1 MITATVKHND
11 NYTDIEFPCSEA
23 YLSAKLMEIHVDD
36 LSSTTHYISAVTE
49 PKELSF
55 LKDRLVNLDEL
66 NYLAKR
72 MDSFFGDEE
81 TQFFEAIKLEHFTR
95 MKDLINMT
103 FNLDKYTLIKDVSD
117 MGKVGREYLLNTEGC
132 IPAHD
137 EDNPK
142 YAEIGR
148 ELLRSGR
155 GIFTEHGL
163 LFPDQNRPF
172 EELYNGKTFPAYI
185 YDQCLFVGEIEYE
198 GQTEFIYLPDDER
211 AIQKAFRR
219 LGAETPE
226 NCSVILT
233 DFCSEH
239 NKMFDL
245 FKNILNNEGIYTVN
259 SLAQTVNNFVNP
271 QDLKKLSA
279 VLEYAD
285 VSDSESVA
293 ALAENLDTFGYA
305 QGIND
310 CADLGR
316 WWIDNHDELQL
327 SIELEDYFDYDQFGS
342 DIHEEYSGTFLA
354 DENSGYVYIKYGRS
368 LQDILDRDED
378 EGLSMGG
385 M

>member
-1 MITATVKHND
+1 
-11 NYTDIEFPCSEA
+11 
-23 YLSAKLMEIHVDD
+23 
-36 LSSTTHYISAVTE
+36 
-49 PKELSF
+49 
-55 LKDRLVNLDEL
+55 
-66 NYLAKR
+66 
-72 MDSFFGDEE
+72 
-81 TQFFEAIKLEHFTR
+81 
-95 MKDLINMT
+95 MT
-103 FNLDKYTLIKDVSD
+103 S
-117 MGKVGREYLLNTEGC
+117 
-132 IPAHD
+132 P
-137 EDNPK
+137 
-142 YAEIGR
+142 
-148 ELLRSGR
+148 
-155 GIFTEHGL
+155 
-163 LFPDQNRPF
+163 
-172 EELYNGKTFPAYI
+172 FPAYI
-185 YDQCLFVGEIEYE
+185 YNQCLFVGEIEYE
-198 GQTEFIYLPDDER
+198 GQTEFVYFPDDER

-219 LGAETPE
+219 LGAESPE

-245 FKNILNNEGIYTVN
+245 FKTILNNEGIYKVN

-285 VSDSESVA
+285 VSDSESIE

-310 CADLGR
+310 YDDLGR

>member
-11 NYTDIEFPCSEA
+11 NYADIEFPCSEA

-36 LSSTTHYISAVTE
+36 LSSITHYISAITE

-81 TQFFEAIKLEHFTR
+81 TQFFEAIKLEHFTE
-95 MKDLINMT
+95 MKDLINLT

-142 YAEIGR
+142 YAQIGR
-148 ELLRSGR
+148 ELLRSGH

-185 YDQCLFVGEIEYE
+185 YMINACL
-198 GQTEFIYLPDDER
+198 
-211 AIQKAFRR
+211 
-219 LGAETPE
+219 
-226 NCSVILT
+226 
-233 DFCSEH
+233 SE
-239 NKMFDL
+239 K
-245 FKNILNNEGIYTVN
+245 LNMKVKPN
-259 SLAQTVNNFVNP
+259 SF
-271 QDLKKLSA
+271 
-279 VLEYAD
+279 
-285 VSDSESVA
+285 
-293 ALAENLDTFGYA
+293 
-305 QGIND
+305 
-310 CADLGR
+310 
-316 WWIDNHDELQL
+316 
-327 SIELEDYFDYDQFGS
+327 
-342 DIHEEYSGTFLA
+342 TFLMMR
-354 DENSGYVYIKYGRS
+354 ELFRKHSGGSVLNRRRTAPLFLRISVLNTIRCLIFLKTFSIMKGFT
-368 LQDILDRDED
+368 Q
-378 EGLSMGG
+378 
-385 M
+385 

>member
-11 NYTDIEFPCSEA
+11 NYADIEFPCSEA

-36 LSSTTHYISAVTE
+36 LSSITHYISAITE

-81 TQFFEAIKLEHFTR
+81 TQFFEAIKLEHFTE
-95 MKDLINMT
+95 MKDLINLT

-117 MGKVGREYLLNTEGC
+117 MGKVGRKYLLNTEGC
-132 IPAHD
+132 IPADD

-148 ELLRSGR
+148 KLLQSGQ
-155 GIFTEHGL
+155 GVFTEHGL
-163 LFPDQNRPF
+163 LFPDRNRPF

-219 LGAETPE
+219 LGAKSPE
-226 NCSVILT
+226 NCSITLS
-233 DFCSEH
+233 DFCFEH
-239 NKMFDL
+239 NKVFEL
-245 FKNILNNEGIYTVN
+245 FKDILNNEGIYKAN
-259 SLAQTVNNFVNP
+259 SLAQTIKALVNP
-271 QDLKKLSA
+271 QDMKKLST

-285 VSDSESVA
+285 VSDSESIA

-310 CADLGR
+310 YADLGR

-327 SIELEDYFDYDQFGS
+327 SGGLIER
-342 DIHEEYSGTFLA
+342 
-354 DENSGYVYIKYGRS
+354 YV
-368 LQDILDRDED
+368 
-378 EGLSMGG
+378 LSKNPIEK
-385 M
+385 

>member
-11 NYTDIEFPCSEA
+11 NYADIEFPCSEA

-36 LSSTTHYISAVTE
+36 LSSITHYISAITE

-81 TQFFEAIKLEHFTR
+81 TQFFEAIKLEHFTE
-95 MKDLINMT
+95 MKDLINLT

-117 MGKVGREYLLNTEGC
+117 MGKVGRKYLLNTEGC
-132 IPAHD
+132 IPADD

-148 ELLRSGR
+148 KLLQSGQ
-155 GIFTEHGL
+155 GVFTEHGL
-163 LFPDQNRPF
+163 LFPDRNRPF

-185 YDQCLFVGEIEYE
+185 YDQCLVVGE
-198 GQTEFIYLPDDER
+198 
-211 AIQKAFRR
+211 KS
-219 LGAETPE
+219 PE
-226 NCSVILT
+226 NCSITLS
-233 DFCSEH
+233 DFCFEH
-239 NKMFDL
+239 NKVFEL
-245 FKNILNNEGIYTVN
+245 FKDILNNEGIYKAN
-259 SLAQTVNNFVNP
+259 SLAQTIKALVNP
-271 QDLKKLSA
+271 QDMKKLST

-285 VSDSESVA
+285 VSDSESIA

-310 CADLGR
+310 YADLGR

-342 DIHEEYSGTFLA
+342 DIHEEYSGTFLS

-368 LQDILDRDED
+368 LEDILGQDED